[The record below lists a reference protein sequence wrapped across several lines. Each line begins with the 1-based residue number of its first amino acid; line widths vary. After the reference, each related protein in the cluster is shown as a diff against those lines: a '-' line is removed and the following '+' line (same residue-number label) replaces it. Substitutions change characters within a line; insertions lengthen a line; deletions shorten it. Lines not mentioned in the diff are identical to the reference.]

1 MWKQLWKR
9 WTIEKPAAFGDWM
22 WEVLVVQLAA
32 LLDRVTVRDVIAFI
46 PVLILIVA
54 YAHSIPLPPELMLLG
69 DLLAYIDI
77 FSVLFLLGILS
88 RITTVVF
95 IVKQAAARALQFAI
109 ILRDGMQRI
118 RHRREGGAK
127 QRKRL
132 TDRARN
138 DDDGLVAI
146 KGLAWA

>member
-46 PVLILIVA
+46 PVLDSHRGLRPQHPA
-54 YAHSIPLPPELMLLG
+54 SSR
-69 DLLAYIDI
+69 IDAARRFAGLHR
-77 FSVLFLLGILS
+77 FSVLFLLGIFS